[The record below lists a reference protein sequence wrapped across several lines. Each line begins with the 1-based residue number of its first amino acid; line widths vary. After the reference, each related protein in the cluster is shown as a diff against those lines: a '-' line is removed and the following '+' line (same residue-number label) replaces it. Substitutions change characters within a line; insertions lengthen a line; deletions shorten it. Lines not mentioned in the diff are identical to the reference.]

1 MFKNFYY
8 KKRSM
13 VIKKIL
19 IANRSEVSSR
29 IIFSCKNL
37 GIKTVAIYCE
47 QDSRLSYIYQADENH
62 SLKGFG
68 ASAYLEQ
75 EEIIQIAKKLNVDA
89 IHPGYGFLAENY
101 NFAQKVI
108 DAGLTWIGPN
118 PEIIKS
124 MADKINA
131 RNIMKK
137 NGVPIIPGYLVS
149 HNENEKIIKSLATKI
164 GFPLILKD
172 PLGGGGK
179 GIKKVFKPE
188 ELIPAFNTVKS
199 ESSRLTK
206 SNQSSLLRIL
216 MEKYIQQARHI
227 EVQIAGDGKNFI
239 HMFERECSI
248 QRRHQKIIEE
258 TPCNFV
264 KEEVLDQI
272 YKAAIKAAKAVKYN
286 NIGTVEFIVTNNN
299 FYFLEMNTRL
309 QVEHSITEQ
318 TTGIDLVEL
327 QIKIA
332 TEKTLHLKQK
342 DIKQNTHSIECRIYS
357 EDPENNFLPSVGKIE
372 NLIIPQTPYT
382 RIDHNLE
389 EGMEVTSFFDPML
402 AKITVWGQN
411 RKKAINNMLT
421 CLTLLKIEGIK
432 TNIEFLKT
440 ILSSEKFLS
449 GNIHTQSIESEE
461 HTSVETFNVQES
473 FIEKNNNHST
483 HEKEIALIIAACI
496 PQKKVSKK
504 TDNKINNWRI
514 QQWQ

>member
-1 MFKNFYY
+1 
-8 KKRSM
+8 M

-29 IIFSCKNL
+29 IIFSCKSL
-37 GIKTVAIYCE
+37 GVKTVAIYCE
-47 QDSRLSYIYQADENH
+47 QDSQLPYVYQADENH
-62 SLKGFG
+62 SLKEFG

-75 EEIIQIAKKLNVDA
+75 EEIINIAKKLNVDA

-108 DAGLTWIGPN
+108 NAGLTWIGPN

-124 MADKINA
+124 MANKVNA
-131 RNIMKK
+131 RKIMQK

-149 HNENEKIIKSLATKI
+149 HNESEEHTSVETFNVNENTIKSLATKI

-179 GIKKVFKPE
+179 GIKKVFNQK
-188 ELIPAFNTVKS
+188 ELIPAFNIVKS
-199 ESSRLTK
+199 ESSRLTQ
-206 SNQSSLLRIL
+206 SNQNSLLRIL
-216 MEKYIQQARHI
+216 MEKYIQQAKHI
-227 EVQIAGDGKNFI
+227 EVQIAGDGKNFV

-264 KEEVLDQI
+264 KEEILDQI
-272 YKAAIKAAKAVKYN
+272 YKAAIKAAQAAKYN
-286 NIGTVEFIVTNNN
+286 SIGTVEFIVTDNN

-309 QVEHSITEQ
+309 QVEHSVTEQ

-342 DIKQNTHSIECRIYS
+342 NIKQNNHSIECRIYS
-357 EDPENNFLPSVGKIE
+357 EDPENNFLPSVGKIK

-382 RIDHNLE
+382 RIDHNLQ
-389 EGMEVTSFFDPML
+389 EGMEITSFFDPML
-402 AKITVWGQN
+402 AKITIWGQN
-411 RKKAINNMLT
+411 RNKAITNMLT
-421 CLTLLKIEGIK
+421 CLTTLKIEGIK

-449 GNIHTQSIESEE
+449 GNIHTQSIE
-461 HTSVETFNVQES
+461 QES
-473 FIEKNNNHST
+473 FIEKSNNHST
-483 HEKEIALIIAACI
+483 NEKEIALIIAACL
-496 PQKKVSKK
+496 PQKKQSEKA
-504 TDNKINNWRI
+504 DNKINNWRI